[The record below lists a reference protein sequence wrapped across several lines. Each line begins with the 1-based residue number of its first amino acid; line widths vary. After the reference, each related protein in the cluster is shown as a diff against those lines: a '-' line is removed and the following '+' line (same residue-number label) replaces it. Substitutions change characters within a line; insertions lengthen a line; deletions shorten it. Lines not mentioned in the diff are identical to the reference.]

1 MKSSYMSLQKVAYK
15 KEETFIID
23 IIWFEDTFHLGRESS
38 CVSEMTESNEDAS
51 VQMSWLLS

>member
-1 MKSSYMSLQKVAYK
+1 MTYK

-23 IIWFEDTFHLGRESS
+23 IIWFEDTFNLGRESN

-51 VQMSWLLS
+51 AQMSWLLS